1 MSRRGIL
8 MKMLFRYSHHLSQK
22 ICIGVVLIL
31 LCTLAVTLFANS
43 QITRRIYLREQREYL
58 RKIGDQLKDE
68 LRTGMSP
75 DEVIQN
81 IENKEKVLIAY
92 SVQSND
98 PEILANELRDSF
110 RQKGMGFHKLWLW
123 EQDYIA
129 ATQNG
134 VRFRL
139 YGQEKMNYSILV
151 EYLSLDSGL
160 YAIAAIV
167 PEAQRFI
174 EIINHIGF
182 LIDSL
187 SILTAILLI
196 FLLAQHIIHPLTEIQ
211 AFTRKVSS
219 HEFQPL
225 QIKTGDELEDVANSL
240 NEMAQNIEKYNRLLE
255 EKNEQM
261 KHLLRNVAH
270 DLKTPIAL
278 IGMYSS
284 GIKDGLDDGTFLDTI
299 IHQNDK
305 ISQIVE
311 KLLYLSRIEQK
322 EYPCMELE
330 LDTVL
335 QSCIEE
341 QEILFKSRNLT
352 LFPKIEHHV
361 RIYGNPE
368 LLSEL
373 LSNLLS
379 NAAKYASSD
388 FVNVELYQKE
398 HSCVFHISNET
409 EDISL
414 DINSI
419 WQPFYVGEK
428 SRNKELSGTGLG
440 LSIVKNIA
448 ERFGYTISCKQNENK
463 IVFEILFPLL

>member
-1 MSRRGIL
+1 
-8 MKMLFRYSHHLSQK
+8 MKILFRYFNHLSQK
-22 ICIGVVLIL
+22 ICIGVVFIL
-31 LCTLAVTLFANS
+31 FCTLAGTLFANS

-58 RKIGDQLKDE
+58 RKIGEQLEDE
-68 LRTGMSP
+68 LRTGISP

-81 IENKEKVLIAY
+81 IENEEKVLIAY
-92 SVQSND
+92 SVQSSD

-123 EQDYIA
+123 DEDYMT
-129 ATQNG
+129 ATQKG
-134 VRFRL
+134 SRFRL
-139 YGQEKMNYSILV
+139 YGQEKLNYSILV

-182 LIDSL
+182 LIYSL

-196 FLLAQHIIHPLTEIQ
+196 FLLAQRIINPLTQIQ
-211 AFTRKVSS
+211 EFTKKISS

-240 NEMAQNIEKYNRLLE
+240 NEMAQNIVVYHRLLE

-261 KHLLRNVAH
+261 KHLLSNAAH

-311 KLLYLSRIEQK
+311 RLLYLSRIEQK
-322 EYPCMELE
+322 EYPCIELE

-335 QSCIEE
+335 RSCISE

-352 LFPKIEHHV
+352 LLQKIEHNI
-361 RIYGNPE
+361 RFNGNPE
-368 LLSEL
+368 LLGEL
-373 LSNLLS
+373 FSNLLS

-388 FVNVELYQKE
+388 LVNVELYHAE
-398 HSCVFHISNET
+398 HSCFFHISNET
-409 EDISL
+409 EDTDL
-414 DINSI
+414 DIDDV
-419 WQPFYVGEK
+419 WQQFYVGEK

-440 LSIVKNIA
+440 LPIVKNIA
-448 ERFGYTISCKQNENK
+448 ERFGYMVSCKLNGNK
-463 IVFEILFPLL
+463 IIFEVLFPLS